1 MNQKIKWLKI
11 TIVWLILLDAL
22 IIQKLISDYYILK
35 SIKVANFITGNV
47 VAHNV
52 SAMTILNKAIMPLI
66 IYNVII
72 ALLLAMN
79 YKKGNKKN
87 SSESKT

>member
-1 MNQKIKWLKI
+1 MHQKIKWIKI
-11 TIVWLILLDAL
+11 TIVWLVILNAL
-22 IIQKLISDYYILK
+22 ILQKLISDYHTLK

-47 VAHNV
+47 VAQNI
-52 SAMTILNKAIMPLI
+52 STINILNKAILPLI

-79 YKKGNKKN
+79 YNKEKIKN
-87 SSESKT
+87 LFK

>member
-1 MNQKIKWLKI
+1 MNRKIKWVKI

-22 IIQKLISDYYILK
+22 ILQKLISDYYTLK

-47 VAHNV
+47 VAHNA
-52 SAMTILNKAIMPLI
+52 STITILNKAILPLI

-72 ALLLAMN
+72 AFLLTMN
-79 YKKGNKKN
+79 YHKK
-87 SSESKT
+87 